1 MNIPN
6 EDEQLRA
13 RFARIDPAATLQP
26 ASETEI
32 LRMVSNTTSTPA
44 RTTNRKPLLLGLG
57 ALTIGAAAAA
67 VVGIVLTAPGG
78 DVTRL
83 AAPSGGG
90 PAAMCAELTPEN
102 MAGADLAVGGT
113 VVSIDGD
120 EVTLE
125 VTERFTGDS
134 ADRIVVAQQDPDLPS
149 ELSAA
154 AFEQGQQYLI
164 SSYDGV
170 IATCGQSGPASP
182 ELEQL
187 YRAAF

>member
-44 RTTNRKPLLLGLG
+44 RTTSRKPLFLGLG
-57 ALTIGAAAAA
+57 ALTVGAAAAA

-90 PAAMCAELTPEN
+90 PAAMCAELTPET
-102 MAGADLAVGGT
+102 MAGADLAVAGT

-134 ADRIVVAQQDPDLPS
+134 ADRIVVEQQDPDLPS
-149 ELSAA
+149 ELSAG

-164 SSYDGV
+164 SSIDGT
-170 IATCGQSGPASP
+170 ITTCGQSGPLTP

>member
-13 RFARIDPAATLQP
+13 RFARIDPAATLPP

-32 LRMVSNTTSTPA
+32 LRMVNTATSTPA
-44 RTTNRKPLLLGLG
+44 PAKNRKPVFFGLG
-57 ALTIGAAAAA
+57 ALAVGAAAAA

-90 PAAMCAELTPEN
+90 PAAMCAELTPET
-102 MAGADLAVGGT
+102 MAGADLAVAGT
-113 VVSIDGD
+113 VVAIDGD

-125 VTERFTGDS
+125 VTERFTGES

-149 ELSAA
+149 ELSAG
-154 AFEQGQQYLI
+154 AFEQGQDYLI
-164 SSYDGV
+164 SSIDGV
-170 IATCGQSGPASP
+170 ITTCGQSGPASP

-187 YRAAF
+187 YREAF